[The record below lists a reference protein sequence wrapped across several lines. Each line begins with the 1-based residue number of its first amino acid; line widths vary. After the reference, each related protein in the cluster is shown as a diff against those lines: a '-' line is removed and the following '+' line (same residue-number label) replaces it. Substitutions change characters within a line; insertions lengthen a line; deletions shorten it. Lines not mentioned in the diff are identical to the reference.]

1 MSNASTIFSAARSRL
16 ATLLGATY
24 KEHKQLFTT
33 EELDTVSLDNGY
45 SVLLLD
51 SQEKSPQANSIFMQ
65 RKVRIVVTHRTYAS
79 VDAGKVVTKLATVYD
94 KEQQIIESFRDW
106 CDTSIGLIRF
116 LPSTE
121 TAIETHETDEDSF
134 IVNTLNFDI
143 LYKN

>member
-1 MSNASTIFSAARSRL
+1 MSNAATIFSAARSRL

-33 EELDTVSLDNGY
+33 EELETVSLDNGY